1 MSKVVECVCEF
12 KLKYWLN
19 TTRERNETLTAFRTK
34 LVSEENDALFGKMKA

>member
-19 TTRERNETLTAFRTK
+19 TTRQRNETLTGFRTNFG
-34 LVSEENDALFGKMKA
+34 SEENDALFGKMKA